1 MQVVLIKDL
10 FFKVNVFF
18 LSITLRSLLISFKYL
33 VTKVEKLAFIGAYSY
48 NLETN
53 TIRQSKNAAV
63 LSVSR
68 GVHKFTASEDTFVC
82 KWYCIF
88 FMLF

>member
-10 FFKVNVFF
+10 FFQSECF
-18 LSITLRSLLISFKYL
+18 LSFNHFEISLNQFQV

-68 GVHKFTASEDTFVC
+68 GMHKFTASEDTFVC